1 MTRVLSNRRLADG
14 SHGFFY
20 LENFVFGQPVYLSR
34 LYAAIEAIDGVDSA
48 TAKVFKRYWDI
59 ARDELARGV
68 IAMGPFEIARLDND
82 ASLPENGVL
91 RLTAVGG
98 L

>member
-1 MTRVLSNRRLADG
+1 MLSNRSFADG
-14 SHGFFY
+14 SRGFFHR
-20 LENFVFGQPVYLSR
+20 LEFSFGEPVYLSR
-34 LYAAIEAIDGVDSA
+34 LYAAIEAVEGVDSA
-48 TAKVFKRYWDI
+48 TIKVFKRYWEP

-68 IAMGPFEIARLDND
+68 IEMGPFEIARLDND
-82 ASLPENGVL
+82 ANFAENGVL